1 MPQRNS
7 TDGVARALVPGL
19 NLKVSVVVAS
29 AAAREARALHRL
41 QTAAASLLGQ
51 ALAGAALIASLQKDN
66 SRINLQLECDG
77 ALRGLLV
84 DASASGDVR
93 GYVKNPHV
101 SVELAEGAFRWRG
114 ALGNSGFL
122 SVLRDVGEG
131 EFYRSSVELTA
142 MALAD
147 DLNKYFEVSD
157 QVMTRMALDVVAE
170 PDEPLSIL
178 AGVLIQALPDG
189 DVKALEKLGAELPER
204 LRAAVNGPAGLRVTP
219 ESVLT
224 AVCAEL
230 SPQIMM
236 IGPLQWKCTCSKEKV
251 LSTLAALGRAE
262 VQDIFDTQ
270 GSAAVTCQF
279 CSTRHE
285 ATFHDLVALLESLGA
300 TPRN

>member
-1 MPQRNS
+1 MAEQRS
-7 TDGVARALVPGL
+7 TDGVARALLPRI

-29 AAAREARALHRL
+29 SAAREARSKHQL

-51 ALAGAALIASLQKDN
+51 AMAGAALMASLQKDN

-93 GYVKNPHV
+93 GYVKNPYV
-101 SVELAEGAFRWRG
+101 DVELAEGAFRWRG
-114 ALGNSGFL
+114 ALGNKGFL

-142 MALAD
+142 MSLAD
-147 DLNKYFEVSD
+147 DMNKYFEVSD
-157 QVMTRMALDVVAE
+157 QVATRLALDVISA
-170 PDEPLSIL
+170 PDEPLTL
-178 AGVLIQALPDG
+178 VAGVLIQALPDG
-189 DVKALEKLGAELPER
+189 DAKALEGLGAALPER
-204 LRAAVNGPAGLRVTP
+204 LRTALTSLQTVTA
-219 ESVLT
+219 ETVLT

-230 SPQIMM
+230 SPSVVMQ
-236 IGPLQWKCTCSKEKV
+236 GPLQWRCTCSKDKV
-251 LSTLAALGRAE
+251 LSTLASLGRAE
-262 VQDIFDTQ
+262 VQDILDTQ
-270 GSAAVTCQF
+270 GSTAVTCQF

-285 ATFHDLVALLESLGA
+285 ATFHDLIELLEAMGA